1 MSQSAMSILL
11 IVLMIGLL
19 YFMMIRP
26 QQKRMRQQM
35 ELMNSLKVG
44 DDVMTSSGIY
54 GSVSEV
60 EEDTVILEVAEDV
73 HVRMAKNAIVRV
85 FTEHEE
91 TEEEEEEPEEAAGET
106 GEPQEEPEERKKEAE
121 GSEEQLDSDNGSRK
135 KKAKGER

>member
-1 MSQSAMSILL
+1 MSQSTMSILL

-60 EEDTVILEVAEDV
+60 EEDTVLLEVSEDV
-73 HVRMAKNAIVRV
+73 HVRMAKNSVARV
-85 FTEHEE
+85 FTVHEE
-91 TEEEEEEPEEAAGET
+91 PDEEEEEEA
-106 GEPQEEPEERKKEAE
+106 EEPEEADETEEPLESDEAE
-121 GSEEQLDSDNGSRK
+121 EPESSEDTSKN
-135 KKAKGER
+135 KKAKGKK